1 MAPTSTIENWLT
13 LRAALELRLE
23 DGGLKALLVPRQGA
37 VLADLT
43 AEELRQFLLE
53 DQRLTALREEDLP
66 DIIGRLKAG
75 KEALVADHGR
85 LPVHGRD
92 GRLTWLVQA
101 PQAQNPDEDGDI
113 DFFAM
118 RDFHAVTKGQPLA
131 RLHPP
136 TAGVP
141 GCNVRGEVLM
151 ARDGKAS
158 AFRAGPNVMLEDESQ
173 TFVATMD
180 GRVVVSGDSLWRS
193 RQGSRCARSPAAR
206 GG

>member
-75 KEALVADHGR
+75 KEALVADHG
-85 LPVHGRD
+85 
-92 GRLTWLVQA
+92 
-101 PQAQNPDEDGDI
+101 
-113 DFFAM
+113 
-118 RDFHAVTKGQPLA
+118 
-131 RLHPP
+131 
-136 TAGVP
+136 
-141 GCNVRGEVLM
+141 
-151 ARDGKAS
+151 
-158 AFRAGPNVMLEDESQ
+158 
-173 TFVATMD
+173 
-180 GRVVVSGDSLWRS
+180 
-193 RQGSRCARSPAAR
+193 
-206 GG
+206 